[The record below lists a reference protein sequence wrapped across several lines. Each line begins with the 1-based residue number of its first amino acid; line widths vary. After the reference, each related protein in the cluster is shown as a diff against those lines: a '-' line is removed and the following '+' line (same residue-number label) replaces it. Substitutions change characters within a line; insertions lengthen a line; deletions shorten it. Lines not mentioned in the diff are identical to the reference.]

1 MSGKLNRESRRGR
14 KVSGKKSGADKI
26 KNPGDIGLLSG
37 KSDVQENKSKEE
49 QNNSLMLSTPF
60 VAPLEG
66 LKRDELPK
74 RPQRRTEEKSHVLSL
89 LVENKVGVL
98 ARIAGLFAGRGYNIE
113 SLCVGETQ
121 DPDFSRMTIVTKGD
135 QRVVE
140 QIEKQLR
147 KIIEVVK
154 VSNITELP
162 HVERELML
170 VKVSATREK
179 RDEIMRL
186 VEIFRG
192 KIVDVTLKSLT
203 IEITGD
209 RDKTEAFLKLIKPF
223 GIKEVARTGITA
235 IKRGD

>member
-1 MSGKLNRESRRGR
+1 MQKNTINDNGKE
-14 KVSGKKSGADKI
+14 
-26 KNPGDIGLLSG
+26 
-37 KSDVQENKSKEE
+37 QKEE
-49 QNNSLMLSTPF
+49 KNKRNNNEENQRILSTPL
-60 VAPLEG
+60 APLEG
-66 LKRDELPK
+66 LSRDMLPK
-74 RPQRRTEEKSHVLSL
+74 RPQRKTEVRLHVLSL
-89 LVENKVGVL
+89 LVENKPGVL

-121 DPDFSRMTIVTKGD
+121 DPNYSRMTIVTKGD
-135 QRVVE
+135 ERVVE

-154 VSNITELP
+154 VSNITDTP
-162 HVERELML
+162 HVERELIL
-170 VKVSATREK
+170 LKVSATKEN

-192 KIVDVTLKSLT
+192 KIIDVTLKSLT

-209 RDKTEAFLKLIKPF
+209 RDKTSAFLQLLKPF
-223 GIKEVARTGITA
+223 GIKELVRTGIAA

>member
-1 MSGKLNRESRRGR
+1 MQKNTINDDGKE
-14 KVSGKKSGADKI
+14 
-26 KNPGDIGLLSG
+26 
-37 KSDVQENKSKEE
+37 QKEE
-49 QNNSLMLSTPF
+49 KNKRNNNEENQRILSTPL
-60 VAPLEG
+60 APLEG
-66 LKRDELPK
+66 LSRDMLPK
-74 RPQRRTEEKSHVLSL
+74 RPQRKTEVRLHVLSL
-89 LVENKVGVL
+89 LVENKPGVL

-121 DPDFSRMTIVTKGD
+121 DPNYSRMTIVTKGD
-135 QRVVE
+135 ERVVE

-154 VSNITELP
+154 VSNITDTP
-162 HVERELML
+162 HVERELIL
-170 VKVSATREK
+170 VKVSATKEN

-192 KIVDVTLKSLT
+192 KIIDVTLKSLT

-209 RDKTEAFLKLIKPF
+209 RDKTSAFLQLLKPF
-223 GIKEVARTGITA
+223 GIKELVRTGIAA

>member
-1 MSGKLNRESRRGR
+1 MQKNTINDDGKE
-14 KVSGKKSGADKI
+14 
-26 KNPGDIGLLSG
+26 
-37 KSDVQENKSKEE
+37 QKEE
-49 QNNSLMLSTPF
+49 KNKRNNNEENQRILSTPL
-60 VAPLEG
+60 APLEG
-66 LKRDELPK
+66 LSKDMLPK
-74 RPQRRTEEKSHVLSL
+74 RPQRKTEVRLHVLSL
-89 LVENKVGVL
+89 LVENKPGVL

-121 DPDFSRMTIVTKGD
+121 DPNYSRMTIVTKGD
-135 QRVVE
+135 ERVVE

-154 VSNITELP
+154 VSNITDTP
-162 HVERELML
+162 HVERELIL
-170 VKVSATREK
+170 VKVSATKEN

-192 KIVDVTLKSLT
+192 KIIDVTLKSLT

-209 RDKTEAFLKLIKPF
+209 RDKTSAFLQLLKPF
-223 GIKEVARTGITA
+223 GIKELVRTGIAA